1 MQQMLTSSN
10 IQSNQDVEEEKMSSV
25 RESMFALVDI
35 DK

>member
-25 RESMFALVDI
+25 RESMFALVEI